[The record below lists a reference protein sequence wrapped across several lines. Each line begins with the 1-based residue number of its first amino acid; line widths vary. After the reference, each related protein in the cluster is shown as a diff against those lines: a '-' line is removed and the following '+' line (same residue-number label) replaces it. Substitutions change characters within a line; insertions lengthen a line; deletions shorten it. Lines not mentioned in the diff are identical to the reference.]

1 MNKPVFKRERKINLF
16 IDHMSSCF
24 IDIIIDRKNQFFYTT
39 IIVSLKL
46 KKMRMI
52 FFKCESIGD
61 IASADCDFSG

>member
-1 MNKPVFKRERKINLF
+1 
-16 IDHMSSCF
+16 MSSCF

-46 KKMRMI
+46 EKMRMI